1 MKNFYLKI
9 SDLLSLENKKL
20 IHELSIIS
28 EKHKCEC
35 IFQLLNAIHDYP
47 DIFNRFLYNGSSDF
61 LFLHEEFF
69 TIAFFYND
77 KKLSIGYNYGDN
89 KYNFHIC
96 FTKNL
101 IIIDYRA
108 ADRKET
114 KKVRIAMIEINPNV
128 SGDYQYNSYLINKKI
143 TDYIISNCHE
153 KKDYLKSLIEL
164 EFDYV
169 ISETTDPFYYLLL
182 THLTYFSHKLNY
194 E

>member
-9 SDLLSLENKKL
+9 SDLLSFENKKL
-20 IHELSIIS
+20 IHELSVIS
-28 EKHKCEC
+28 DKHKCEC
-35 IFQLLNAIHDYP
+35 IFQLLNALHDYP

-96 FTKNL
+96 FSENL
-101 IIIDYRA
+101 IIIDYRSSN
-108 ADRKET
+108 RKED
-114 KKVRIAMIEINPNV
+114 KKVRIANIEINTH
-128 SGDYQYNSYLINKKI
+128 SGEFDYNSYLINKSV
-143 TDYIISNCHE
+143 TDYILNNFNEETS
-153 KKDYLKSLIEL
+153 YLKSLIEL

-169 ISETTDPFYYLLL
+169 VSESIEPFYYLLL